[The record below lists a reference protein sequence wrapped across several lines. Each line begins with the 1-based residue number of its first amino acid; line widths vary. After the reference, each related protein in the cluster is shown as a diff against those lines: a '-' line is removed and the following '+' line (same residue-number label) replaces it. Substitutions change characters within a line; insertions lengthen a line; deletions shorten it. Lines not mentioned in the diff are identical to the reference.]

1 MDNLIQRFLKKI
13 GYQNINAFEGAS
25 FKELVNDKENN
36 RIICIILLEKYLSVK
51 DYTSFFDTL
60 STFTING
67 GFSTRLKFVYKKE
80 DECIKEFIEEFKE
93 EFNCTML
100 DDYACYPDEKTLI
113 FSYSLASEVS
123 AIDDETRK
131 LKDFLDSINSS
142 YRVLTQEKIQ
152 ISDEDFIQE
161 NSQVYADNA
170 KKIAS
175 KYYEEK
181 MINTHYQ
188 PCRLKDIENY
198 RMVLVEGT
206 IFKVGEDRKT
216 KKGKIIRTIE
226 YNDGSDSIQSTLFE
240 SAKMPLEEMNQYKP
254 GVKIRVYGQTIH
266 DQYNHDELAIR
277 IDKIALATPDPIR
290 EDTYPRKRVELH
302 LHTNMSPFDGVT
314 TIDKYCKTASKWGH
328 KAIALTDH
336 GGCQAFPDAQS
347 AGEKNNIKVLYGTEF
362 YVVNDKREDAH
373 FIYNPSDRKLATSN
387 FIIFDT
393 ETTGLS
399 CRYDRL
405 IEFGA
410 VKVSPSG
417 QVLDE
422 IDFFINPDTKL
433 SEFSIKVSHITQD
446 MVDHGHPIKKALA
459 MILEFFGDDILVAHN
474 AAFDYDF
481 LNEALK
487 NNGLAP
493 IQNPVIDTMQL
504 SRYLYPEMRS
514 HREEALASK
523 LGVPFDKEGAHRA
536 NYDAEHLGKIFEV
549 MLANLLEK
557 NPDLTHQDLGAL
569 TITDQMLLTMHPY
582 HVTAY
587 ARNSQGL
594 KDLYRIISESN
605 TKHIGAQGN
614 PLVPLSYLEQY
625 RENLLLGS
633 ACFNGDVFETAIT
646 KGEEKLKKKISFY
659 DFIEVQPPEN
669 YIYLIHTGQLS
680 SLQEVKDV
688 LKDLIYTARSVG
700 KMVCATG
707 DCHYLNPQDKVF
719 RDVFISANGLKGA
732 RHPLNLAPRDSAK
745 PEVRQA
751 WYRNPLP
758 NPDQHFRT
766 TDEMVECFSFLED
779 KSLIEEIVID
789 NTNKVADMIEDGIR
803 PTKSGLYPPSI
814 PGADQKLSDLAYQ
827 TAKEMYG
834 DPLPKEIQERLET
847 ELKGIIENGF
857 SVIYWLSSE
866 IVRWSNS
873 EGYLIGS
880 RGSVGSSF
888 VATMTGITEVN
899 PLPPHYRCP
908 ECHYLEWAPLTEYE
922 SGFDLPEKVCPHCG
936 HKLIGDGQNIPFA
949 TFLGFHAEKVP
960 DIDLNFPSDF
970 QAIAH
975 EHMKQILNETGNT
988 CYKAGTIQTTQ
999 EKQARGYA
1007 LGYFESLGIDT
1018 DKVRNAQID
1027 YIASGCIDVKRSTG
1041 QHPGGVIVIPKGM
1054 EAYDFTPVQFPA
1066 DDPDSTW
1073 MTTHYDFHKI
1083 HDNVWKFD
1091 MLGHVDPQ
1099 AIRMQCDLCGFSFKD
1114 MQEKISISDPEAH
1127 SLFWSS
1133 EALHLKQ
1140 NILKQ
1145 ETGALGLPEFGT
1157 ENGRRVLL
1165 ETQPRSF
1172 ADLVRISGL
1181 SHGTNV
1187 FAGNAEDLIRDK
1199 GFKLKD
1205 VIACRDDIMTVLH
1218 NVYGVENSDA
1228 FAIMEFTRKGNFGK
1242 PGNDQK
1248 KEKFIKVMEEHNVPE
1263 WYIESCKK
1271 IAYMFPKGHAVAYVT
1286 NCIRCAWFKVHK
1298 PLAYYATYF
1307 TLRCDGYDIKTMMK
1321 GMEASFKKRN
1331 EILTRVQNHE
1341 PVSNPELATINALES
1356 TVEMYDRGYSFAPL
1370 NVMTSQATQFSIDE
1384 KKNQVIPALTSINGL
1399 GESVALQIIKARNE
1413 HPFTSVNDLME
1424 RAHVGQTMIEKLRS
1438 VNALDG
1444 LPDDDQMTLFDML

>member
-1 MDNLIQRFLKKI
+1 
-13 GYQNINAFEGAS
+13 
-25 FKELVNDKENN
+25 
-36 RIICIILLEKYLSVK
+36 
-51 DYTSFFDTL
+51 
-60 STFTING
+60 
-67 GFSTRLKFVYKKE
+67 
-80 DECIKEFIEEFKE
+80 
-93 EFNCTML
+93 
-100 DDYACYPDEKTLI
+100 
-113 FSYSLASEVS
+113 
-123 AIDDETRK
+123 
-131 LKDFLDSINSS
+131 
-142 YRVLTQEKIQ
+142 
-152 ISDEDFIQE
+152 
-161 NSQVYADNA
+161 
-170 KKIAS
+170 AS

-669 YIYLIHTGQLS
+669 YIYLIHT
-680 SLQEVKDV
+680 
-688 LKDLIYTARSVG
+688 
-700 KMVCATG
+700 
-707 DCHYLNPQDKVF
+707 
-719 RDVFISANGLKGA
+719 
-732 RHPLNLAPRDSAK
+732 
-745 PEVRQA
+745 
-751 WYRNPLP
+751 
-758 NPDQHFRT
+758 
-766 TDEMVECFSFLED
+766 
-779 KSLIEEIVID
+779 
-789 NTNKVADMIEDGIR
+789 
-803 PTKSGLYPPSI
+803 
-814 PGADQKLSDLAYQ
+814 
-827 TAKEMYG
+827 
-834 DPLPKEIQERLET
+834 
-847 ELKGIIENGF
+847 
-857 SVIYWLSSE
+857 
-866 IVRWSNS
+866 
-873 EGYLIGS
+873 
-880 RGSVGSSF
+880 
-888 VATMTGITEVN
+888 
-899 PLPPHYRCP
+899 
-908 ECHYLEWAPLTEYE
+908 
-922 SGFDLPEKVCPHCG
+922 
-936 HKLIGDGQNIPFA
+936 
-949 TFLGFHAEKVP
+949 
-960 DIDLNFPSDF
+960 
-970 QAIAH
+970 
-975 EHMKQILNETGNT
+975 
-988 CYKAGTIQTTQ
+988 
-999 EKQARGYA
+999 
-1007 LGYFESLGIDT
+1007 
-1018 DKVRNAQID
+1018 
-1027 YIASGCIDVKRSTG
+1027 
-1041 QHPGGVIVIPKGM
+1041 
-1054 EAYDFTPVQFPA
+1054 
-1066 DDPDSTW
+1066 
-1073 MTTHYDFHKI
+1073 
-1083 HDNVWKFD
+1083 
-1091 MLGHVDPQ
+1091 
-1099 AIRMQCDLCGFSFKD
+1099 
-1114 MQEKISISDPEAH
+1114 
-1127 SLFWSS
+1127 
-1133 EALHLKQ
+1133 
-1140 NILKQ
+1140 
-1145 ETGALGLPEFGT
+1145 
-1157 ENGRRVLL
+1157 
-1165 ETQPRSF
+1165 
-1172 ADLVRISGL
+1172 
-1181 SHGTNV
+1181 
-1187 FAGNAEDLIRDK
+1187 
-1199 GFKLKD
+1199 
-1205 VIACRDDIMTVLH
+1205 
-1218 NVYGVENSDA
+1218 
-1228 FAIMEFTRKGNFGK
+1228 
-1242 PGNDQK
+1242 
-1248 KEKFIKVMEEHNVPE
+1248 
-1263 WYIESCKK
+1263 
-1271 IAYMFPKGHAVAYVT
+1271 
-1286 NCIRCAWFKVHK
+1286 
-1298 PLAYYATYF
+1298 
-1307 TLRCDGYDIKTMMK
+1307 
-1321 GMEASFKKRN
+1321 
-1331 EILTRVQNHE
+1331 
-1341 PVSNPELATINALES
+1341 
-1356 TVEMYDRGYSFAPL
+1356 
-1370 NVMTSQATQFSIDE
+1370 
-1384 KKNQVIPALTSINGL
+1384 
-1399 GESVALQIIKARNE
+1399 
-1413 HPFTSVNDLME
+1413 
-1424 RAHVGQTMIEKLRS
+1424 
-1438 VNALDG
+1438 
-1444 LPDDDQMTLFDML
+1444 